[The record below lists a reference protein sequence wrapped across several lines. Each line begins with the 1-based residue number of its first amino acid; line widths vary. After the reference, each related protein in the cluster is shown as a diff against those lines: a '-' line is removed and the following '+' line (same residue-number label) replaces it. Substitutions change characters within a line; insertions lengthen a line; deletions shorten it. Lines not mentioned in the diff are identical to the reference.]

1 MPEFPA
7 LAIEIPPVFLEIG
20 VPALLLG
27 AVIGALVVAL
37 IARSKRREQQREI
50 ERLETQVKDQDAL
63 QLERE
68 SAFEQAT
75 TRLATAFSE
84 LSHRSLKANSE
95 NFLRLAEQ
103 NLNLQHE
110 KASRSLGEREQA
122 FESMIKP
129 IRDSLKQS
137 QQQISELEK
146 ARSEA
151 YGSIRSQLETM
162 QQGQKSLA
170 QETQNLVNALRR
182 PEVRGRWGE
191 ITLRR
196 LVELAG
202 MVEHCDFKEQVHTTG
217 PDQTIRPD
225 MVISMPD
232 QRELVVDVKT
242 PLDAYLAAAEASDDD
257 TRQAAL
263 TRHARNLREHV
274 RKLSSKSYWR
284 QFERS
289 PEFVILFIP
298 GDQFLSAALDEDP
311 ELIENAL
318 AQQIILATPTS
329 FVALLKAVAYGWRQ
343 LALAENA
350 AEIRKLAEDL
360 YDRLNVFVGHL
371 NKVGR
376 QLGSSVDNYNR
387 AVGSLERKVL
397 PGARKFVEL
406 GVHAK
411 NEIEP
416 LTTLDPIPR
425 ELPEAAEEPRDRVTE
440 TPESGAPSM
449 RPVPRTLPQTN
460 EEQGDLLTSA
470 IETETNEKTLQ

>member
-7 LAIEIPPVFLEIG
+7 LAIEIPPVFFEIG
-20 VPALLLG
+20 LPALAIG
-27 AVIGALVVAL
+27 IVIGALVVGL
-37 IARSKRREQQREI
+37 IARAKRREQDREI
-50 ERLETQVKDQDAL
+50 DRLETQVKDQDAL

-68 SAFEQAT
+68 AAFEQAS

-84 LSHRSLKANSE
+84 LSHRSLRANSE

-122 FESMIKP
+122 FESLIKP

-162 QQGQKSLA
+162 QQSQKSLA

-202 MVEHCDFKEQVHTTG
+202 MVEHCDFKEQVHTAG

-242 PLDAYLAAAEASDDD
+242 PLDAYLSAAEADSDEA
-257 TRQAAL
+257 RKAAL
-263 TRHARNLREHV
+263 VRHARNVREHI

-311 ELIENAL
+311 ELIERAL

-343 LALAENA
+343 LSLAENA
-350 AEIRKLAEDL
+350 AEIRELAEDL
-360 YDRLNVFVGHL
+360 YERLNVFVGHL
-371 NKVGR
+371 NRVGR

-397 PGARKFVEL
+397 PGARKFVDL

-411 NEIEP
+411 SEIEP

-425 ELPEAAEEPRDRVTE
+425 ELPEATEEQAELRSSPADTDDRPPR
-440 TPESGAPSM
+440 S
-449 RPVPRTLPQTN
+449 RPRELPPAT

-470 IETETNEKTLQ
+470 IETNEKTLQ